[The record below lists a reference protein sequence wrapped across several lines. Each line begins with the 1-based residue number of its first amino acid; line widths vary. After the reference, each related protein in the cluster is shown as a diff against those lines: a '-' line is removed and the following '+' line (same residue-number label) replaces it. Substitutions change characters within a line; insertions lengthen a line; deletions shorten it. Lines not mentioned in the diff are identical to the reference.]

1 MMNRSMTGWHTALLG
16 IAVGLSVARSA
27 SAQAGAG
34 DAGDE
39 GSCTPSQLP
48 VECPDRCPSFTTC
61 FIDEGEGRA
70 YYRVRDE
77 RFECDGLVCD
87 DAKRELD
94 DYCCQRGDYAPSRG
108 GGGCVLSPAGAASR
122 GGLALAGLLG
132 GGLLGGALVRARRGR
147 ARA

>member
-1 MMNRSMTGWHTALLG
+1 MTGWHTALLG

-27 SAQAGAG
+27 SAQA

-70 YYRVRDE
+70 YYRVKDE

-94 DYCCQRGDYAPSRG
+94 DYCCQRGDYAPSG
-108 GGGCVLSPAGAASR
+108 DGGGCTLSPQGAAPHA
-122 GGLALAGLLG
+122 GLGAAGLLG
-132 GGLLGGALVRARRGR
+132 GGLLAAALGRVQRRRRAGCRK
-147 ARA
+147 AA